1 MIDYS
6 SIKLGNVIKDADG
19 DFMIVYDLNKGQ
31 YKLLNLKTYEVCLY
45 GFDTI
50 KGLLKYYTKEDFKI
64 IKKK

>member
-6 SIKLGNVIKDADG
+6 SIKLGDRIKDADG

-50 KGLLKYYTKEDFKI
+50 KGLLKYYAKEDFKI

>member
-1 MIDYS
+1 MIDYN
-6 SIKLGNVIKDADG
+6 SIKLGNIIKDADG
-19 DFMIVYDLNKGQ
+19 EFMIVYDLSKGQ
-31 YKLLNLKTYEVCLY
+31 HKLLNLKTYEVCLY

>member
-1 MIDYS
+1 
-6 SIKLGNVIKDADG
+6 
-19 DFMIVYDLNKGQ
+19 MIVYDLNKGQ

-50 KGLLKYYTKEDFKI
+50 KGLLKYYAKEGFTI